1 MRIIRSPMFVC
12 SFLLIAG
19 MVLMFTVFW
28 RDTLVYN
35 VPLMNWA
42 TVVASLYSLLIAVIY
57 VYWIRYLEESK
68 SSKAKINKKDIHS
81 A

>member
-12 SFLLIAG
+12 SFLLIVG

-28 RDTLVYN
+28 KDTLVFN

-42 TVVASLYSLLIAVIY
+42 TVIASLYSLLIVIIY
-57 VYWIRYLEESK
+57 VYWIRYLEGRKTSDAE
-68 SSKAKINKKDIHS
+68 INK
-81 A
+81 